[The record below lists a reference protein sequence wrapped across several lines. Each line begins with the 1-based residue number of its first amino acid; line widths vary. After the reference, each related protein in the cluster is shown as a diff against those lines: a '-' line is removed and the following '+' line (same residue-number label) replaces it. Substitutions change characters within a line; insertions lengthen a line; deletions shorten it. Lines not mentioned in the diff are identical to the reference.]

1 MSLDKWAC
9 PRLAAHLTITNLS
22 IRFLFFFQFDNS
34 FQKRVRR
41 YPPTN
46 YIVTHAKKR
55 FNENGRYICINL
67 FSRKY
72 SYLLGSCNFKYCYV
86 FCVDLPLMMK
96 TVSSR
101 PKFVESSNCH
111 VTKSGCY
118 VLSFF
123 PFTCYSPKKEL
134 CEIFF
139 YLSL

>member
-1 MSLDKWAC
+1 M
-9 PRLAAHLTITNLS
+9 H
-22 IRFLFFFQFDNS
+22 
-34 FQKRVRR
+34 
-41 YPPTN
+41 
-46 YIVTHAKKR
+46 
-55 FNENGRYICINL
+55 L

-123 PFTCYSPKKEL
+123 ILHVIRPNKSYVRSSFTSAYNADNEVSSYRGSFHINILVLQRERRASFVIPRT
-134 CEIFF
+134 
-139 YLSL
+139 SLEVHYIN